1 MPNYYAHLK
10 FGDKVLEGLP
20 APLRQSIRRE
30 HAAFQLGCLGPDPLF
45 FYQPIRPN
53 AVRREAV
60 WMHRGSAL
68 PAAQRLRRAIEED
81 VPMSVGYSAGFLC
94 HLALDSACHGY
105 VDQQAA
111 EGPICHMAI
120 EGEYDRRLMLDD
132 GLDVTGRAWLPS
144 LPEDEQVWTAAAR
157 AYAHTS
163 PDQLRRAYR
172 SMAFLTSFL
181 ARSNGTGRGKVIGAV
196 SRMLPIPSSKGIAL
210 PSEPHPSAA
219 ESNARLDR
227 LLEAAVPEAAE
238 QIAAFFAAVRTPRPV
253 PDWFDRDFK
262 GNPPHTQAAYPWT
275 HRSRAAVRAWAE
287 RRLST

>member
-1 MPNYYAHLK
+1 
-10 FGDKVLEGLP
+10 
-20 APLRQSIRRE
+20 
-30 HAAFQLGCLGPDPLF
+30 
-45 FYQPIRPN
+45 
-53 AVRREAV
+53 
-60 WMHRGSAL
+60 MHRGSAL

-144 LPEDEQVWTAAAR
+144 LPKDGRVWTAAAR
-157 AYAHTS
+157 AYAHAS

-181 ARSNGTGRGKVIGAV
+181 ARPGMWMQNFTTNEPDDSMIEVAIEAMKLVIPAEKGKD
-196 SRMLPIPSSKGIAL
+196 K
-210 PSEPHPSAA
+210 
-219 ESNARLDR
+219 
-227 LLEAAVPEAAE
+227 
-238 QIAAFFAAVRTPRPV
+238 
-253 PDWFDRDFK
+253 W
-262 GNPPHTQAAYPWT
+262 
-275 HRSRAAVRAWAE
+275 
-287 RRLST
+287 